1 MTRQRPLPYGDP
13 AHQAAHQ
20 FLVEEAAL
28 LDAADYAGWLD
39 LLCADIRYLMPVRVT
54 TARGAGF
61 DTLAD
66 MGHFD
71 EDMYALRKRVQR
83 LATDHAWTEDPP
95 SRTRHF
101 VTNVRTF
108 PNSAFED
115 SGAEFLVE
123 SAVLLFRSRGR
134 AAAGPAG
141 DPGRRGGA
149 AHPEPGGVPVS
160 GEDSPIHLA
169 NEFTEVV
176 VERVRTRNGAR
187 LRISVPSSGHQI
199 MLCPLELEALAWQD
213 HEFFAALLR
222 TPHGPED

>member
-1 MTRQRPLPYGDP
+1 MTARPLPYGDP

-28 LDAADYAGWLD
+28 LDAADYSGWLD
-39 LLCADIRYLMPVRVT
+39 LLCEDIRYLMPVRVT

-61 DTLAD
+61 DSLAD

-108 PNSAFED
+108 RNEA
-115 SGAEFLVE
+115 GAPAELLVE
-123 SAVLLFRSRGR
+123 SAVLLFRSRGDTREADLVSAGR
-134 AAAGPAG
+134 ADVLRETGAGLRLA
-141 DPGRRGGA
+141 RRDIT
-149 AHPEPGGVPVS
+149 V
-160 GEDSPIHLA
+160 D
-169 NEFTEVV
+169 
-176 VERVRTRNGAR
+176 
-187 LRISVPSSGHQI
+187 
-199 MLCPLELEALAWQD
+199 EAV
-213 HEFFAALLR
+213 LR
-222 TPHGPED
+222 TQNLAVFL

>member
-1 MTRQRPLPYGDP
+1 MTPRKPLPYTDP

-28 LDAADYAGWLD
+28 LDAADYSGWLD
-39 LLCADIRYLMPVRVT
+39 LLCEDIRYLMPVRVT

-83 LATDHAWTEDPP
+83 LATDHAWAEDPP

-108 PNSAFED
+108 SDAGD
-115 SGAEFLVE
+115 DLRVE
-123 SAVLLFRSRGR
+123 SALLLFRSRGDTR
-134 AAAGPAG
+134 EADLISAG
-141 DPGRRGGA
+141 
-149 AHPEPGGVPVS
+149 
-160 GEDSPIHLA
+160 
-169 NEFTEVV
+169 
-176 VERVRTRNGAR
+176 RT
-187 LRISVPSSGHQI
+187 
-199 MLCPLELEALAWQD
+199 D
-213 HEFFAALLR
+213 LLR
-222 TPHGPED
+222 ATADGLRLARREITVDESVLRTQNLAVFL

>member
-1 MTRQRPLPYGDP
+1 MTAARPLPYADP

-28 LDAADYAGWLD
+28 LDAADYSGWLD
-39 LLCADIRYLMPVRVT
+39 LLCEDIRYLMPVRVT

-108 PNSAFED
+108 RDA
-115 SGAEFLVE
+115 SGDLRVE
-123 SAVLLFRSRGR
+123 SALLLFRSRGDTR
-134 AAAGPAG
+134 EADLISAG
-141 DPGRRGGA
+141 
-149 AHPEPGGVPVS
+149 
-160 GEDSPIHLA
+160 
-169 NEFTEVV
+169 
-176 VERVRTRNGAR
+176 RTDR
-187 LRISVPSSGHQI
+187 LRATADGLKLARREIIVDESV
-199 MLCPLELEALAWQD
+199 
-213 HEFFAALLR
+213 LR
-222 TPHGPED
+222 TQNLAVFL

>member
-1 MTRQRPLPYGDP
+1 VTAGPGSAGRPLPYSDP

-28 LDAADYAGWLD
+28 LDAADYAGWLG
-39 LLCADIRYLMPVRVT
+39 LLCDDIRYLMPVRVT

-71 EDMYALRKRVQR
+71 EDRYALRKRVQR

-108 PNSAFED
+108 PNQRKRTLS
-115 SGAEFLVE
+115 SGVE
-123 SAVLLFRSRGR
+123 AAGGRGVVPELNWGFVSGLACFGVGGFVRACRGPAPGSVAARVSRG
-134 AAAGPAG
+134 A
-141 DPGRRGGA
+141 
-149 AHPEPGGVPVS
+149 
-160 GEDSPIHLA
+160 
-169 NEFTEVV
+169 
-176 VERVRTRNGAR
+176 RVRP
-187 LRISVPSSGHQI
+187 VP
-199 MLCPLELEALAWQD
+199 
-213 HEFFAALLR
+213 
-222 TPHGPED
+222 T